1 MAKAANIGCKTSF
14 PRKIGVIGAGKWGSA
29 LAFALS
35 EKNEVY
41 ITSRT
46 PRDLDNFVS
55 LEEIL
60 KLEYL
65 VIAIPAQQIGKW
77 LEENFVYS
85 NQKVL
90 VAAKGIEATTG
101 RFLNEVYAPYVPEE
115 NICFLSGPSF
125 AAEVMKSLPTAL
137 VINSVNEKTAGDFA
151 GFFPSFI
158 KTYLSNDV
166 AGAEIAGAYKNVI
179 AIAAGICEGLGL
191 GKNAA
196 ASLISRGLVEMER
209 FGMHYGARVE
219 TFTGLSGAGDLFL
232 TASSTMSRNFRVGL
246 GLAKGQ
252 SQESILSELGEVAE
266 GIGTSY
272 ALHKIMQDQQLY
284 LPIAKEVY
292 EILEGKVPKQSLKDL
307 LGQ

>member
-1 MAKAANIGCKTSF
+1 M
-14 PRKIGVIGAGKWGSA
+14 KIGVIGAGKWGTA

-46 PRDLDNFVS
+46 KRDIDSFVS

-60 KLEYL
+60 KLDYL
-65 VIAIPAQQIGKW
+65 VIAIPAQQIGGW

-101 RFLNEVYAPYVPEE
+101 RFLNEIYAPYVPEN
-115 NICFLSGPSF
+115 NIAFLSGPSF
-125 AAEVMKSLPTAL
+125 AAEVIKSLPTAL
-137 VINSVNEKTAGDFA
+137 VINSLDDNTANEFA
-151 GFFPSFI
+151 RFFPSFI
-158 KTYLSNDV
+158 KTYTSNDI
-166 AGAEIAGAYKNVI
+166 AGAEVAGAYKNVI

-209 FGMHYGARVE
+209 LGMHFGARAE

-246 GLAKGQ
+246 GLAKDQ
-252 SQESILSELGEVAE
+252 SQEEILSELGEVAE
-266 GIGTSY
+266 GIGTAY
-272 ALHKIMQDQQLY
+272 ALRKIMDKEQLY

-292 EILEGKVPKQSLKDL
+292 EILEGKAPHHSLRDL

>member
-1 MAKAANIGCKTSF
+1 M
-14 PRKIGVIGAGKWGSA
+14 KIGVIGAGKWGSA

-35 EKNEVY
+35 ENNEVY

-65 VIAIPAQQIGKW
+65 VIAIPAQQIGGW
-77 LEENFVYS
+77 LKENFIYS
-85 NQKVL
+85 GQKVL

-101 RFLNEVYAPYVPEE
+101 RFLNEIYAPYVPEE
-115 NICFLSGPSF
+115 KICFLSGPSF
-125 AAEVMKSLPTAL
+125 AAEVMQSLPTAL
-137 VINSVNEKTAGDFA
+137 VINSVSDETAIEFSN
-151 GFFPSFI
+151 FFPSFI
-158 KTYLSNDV
+158 KTYTSNDI
-166 AGAEIAGAYKNVI
+166 AGAEVAGAYKNVI
-179 AIAAGICEGLGL
+179 AIAAGVCEGLGL

-209 FGMHYGARVE
+209 FGKHYGARSE

-246 GLAKGQ
+246 GLANGE
-252 SQESILSELGEVAE
+252 SQEDILNELGEVAE
-266 GIGTSY
+266 GIGTCY
-272 ALHKIMQDQQLY
+272 ALHKIMQEEQLY
-284 LPIAKEVY
+284 LPIATEVY
-292 EILEGKVPKQSLKDL
+292 EILEGKTPHHSLRDL
-307 LGQ
+307 LR

>member
-1 MAKAANIGCKTSF
+1 M
-14 PRKIGVIGAGKWGSA
+14 KIGVIGAGKWGSA

-60 KLEYL
+60 NLEYL
-65 VIAIPAQQIGKW
+65 VIAIPAQQIGGW
-77 LEENFVYS
+77 LEENFVYN

-90 VAAKGIEATTG
+90 VAAKGIEATSG
-101 RFLNEVYAPYVPEE
+101 RFLNEIYAPYVPEE

-137 VINSVNEKTAGDFA
+137 VINSVNAEMASEFA
-151 GFFPSFI
+151 ALFPSFI
-158 KTYLSNDV
+158 KTYISDDI
-166 AGAEIAGAYKNVI
+166 AGAEVAGAYKNVI
-179 AIAAGICEGLGL
+179 AISAGVCEGLGL

-209 FGMHYGARVE
+209 FGRHYGARTE
-219 TFTGLSGAGDLFL
+219 TFLGLSGAGDLFL

-252 SQESILSELGEVAE
+252 SQEEILKELGEVAE
-266 GIGTSY
+266 GIGTAY
-272 ALHKIMQDQQLY
+272 ALQKIMEEEELY
-284 LPIAKEVY
+284 LPIAHEVY
-292 EILEGKVPKQSLKDL
+292 ELLEGKAPQHSLRDL